1 MRAFGATAARP
12 KKTRHLQFL
21 YILVNTFFMDKQ
33 KKEGNLLDYEQ
44 LINVYTTG
52 PPEECTP
59 GFLSERL
66 LPGSEK
72 FVV

>member
-1 MRAFGATAARP
+1 
-12 KKTRHLQFL
+12 
-21 YILVNTFFMDKQ
+21 MDKQ